1 MLGTEKGQKENAA
14 LSLFTLHDNEC
25 NLISDPADQQLM
37 SAKQDLFN
45 EIETLIAKIEKK
57 KLNCQTC

>member
-14 LSLFTLHDNEC
+14 LINEISLFTLHDNEC

-45 EIETLIAKIEKK
+45 EIEKLIAKTEKK
-57 KLNCQTC
+57 N